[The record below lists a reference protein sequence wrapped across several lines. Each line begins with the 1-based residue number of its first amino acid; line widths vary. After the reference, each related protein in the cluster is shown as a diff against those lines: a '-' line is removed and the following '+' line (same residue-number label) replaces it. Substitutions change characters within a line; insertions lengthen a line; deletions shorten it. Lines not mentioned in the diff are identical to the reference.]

1 MERHILHIDMDAFY
15 AAIEQR
21 DHPEW
26 RGKPVIVGS
35 PPDKRGVVSTCS
47 YEARRFGVR
56 SAMASR
62 EAFERCPEGIFVKPR
77 MEHYVA
83 VSQSVF
89 TIFNEITPLVEGLSV
104 DEAFLDVT
112 HVQRL
117 WGTPKEIAQLIKT
130 RIKHELGLT
139 CSVGISTNKSLA
151 KIASEERKPDGLF
164 EVPREQQAMLT
175 WLGQKP
181 LKVLW
186 GVGPK
191 CATLLERAGLKMV
204 RDLQSVNPGTLG
216 QILTPLLAEHLLA
229 LAFGKD
235 VRPVVTEH
243 IEKSYSRE
251 HTYPE
256 DTLDVEDLRRQ
267 LWEIAKD
274 VGRRLREA
282 GLWARTARIKIRYTG
297 FRTVTRQQTLA
308 FPVCDDFA
316 LRDAAWKLFDAHL
329 EPSVPVRL
337 IGFGAD
343 QLTASPSP
351 YDEDDLFANQ
361 VDCAHPRM
369 KEETLSRTLDA
380 LRSRFGDAITDA
392 MHLSSA
398 DKKPEK
404 S

>member
-1 MERHILHIDMDAFY
+1 MERSILHVDMDAFY

-56 SAMASR
+56 SAMSSR

-77 MEHYVA
+77 MAHYVT

-89 TIFNEITPLVEGLSV
+89 AIFNEITPLVEGVSV

-117 WGTPKEIAQLIKT
+117 WGTPIVIAQKIKM
-130 RIKHELGLT
+130 RILKELGLT
-139 CSVGISTNKSLA
+139 CSVGIASNKSLA
-151 KIASEERKPDGLF
+151 KIASEENKPNGLF
-164 EVPREQQAMLT
+164 EVPREQQAMLA

-191 CATLLERAGLKMV
+191 CVAILEQAGLKRV
-204 RDLQSVNPGTLG
+204 RDLQSANPGSLV
-216 QILTPLLAEHLLA
+216 QILTPLLTEHLLA

-235 VRPVVTEH
+235 VRPVVTKP

-256 DTLDVEDLRRQ
+256 DTLDLEDLRRQ

-274 VGRRLREA
+274 VGRRLRAA
-282 GLWARTARIKIRYTG
+282 GLWARTARLKIRYSG
-297 FRTVTRQQTLA
+297 FRTVTRQQTLV
-308 FPVCDDFA
+308 FPICDDFA
-316 LRDAAWKLFDAHL
+316 LRDIAWKLFDVHV
-329 EPSVPVRL
+329 EPNIPVRL
-337 IGFGAD
+337 IGFGAEN
-343 QLTASPSP
+343 LTDSPLSC
-351 YDEDDLFANQ
+351 DEDDLFSNQ

-369 KEETLSRTLDA
+369 KEETLSHTLDA

-398 DKKPEK
+398 DKKHK
-404 S
+404 AN